1 MSLAIRSRKDALIFG
16 SCREIGFLWA
26 HRLPQGVPLILS
38 AHLLGHMLWSSCI
51 RLATLHLACD
61 PAMLKLLRVGDRD
74 KTIRWQGH
82 VSKWKTVTCS
92 PYIDTFY
99 KNKCIHESFHISLN
113 IYYSN
118 QSISIPSII
127 HPVQWSALQSS
138 SPICHCQAL
147 PQALTQALK
156 VMWFGSTR
164 FFGLSIWSTTSKEYS
179 HCQDAQQ
186 ALIMVL
192 KPDCC
197 PAWAKVKNPSQT
209 RQSGQTYLFH
219 LIDNLLAATSRCKY
233 LNMQVF

>member
-1 MSLAIRSRKDALIFG
+1 MFQNERRWHVALT
-16 SCREIGFLWA
+16 
-26 HRLPQGVPLILS
+26 LI
-38 AHLLGHMLWSSCI
+38 HFTKI
-51 RLATLHLACD
+51 N
-61 PAMLKLLRVGDRD
+61 VF
-74 KTIRWQGH
+74 I
-82 VSKWKTVTCS
+82 
-92 PYIDTFY
+92 YI
-99 KNKCIHESFHISLN
+99 IPSFHIPLN

-118 QSISIPSII
+118 QSIGIPSII

-164 FFGLSIWSTTSKEYS
+164 FLGLSIWSTTSKEYS

-197 PAWAKVKNPSQT
+197 PAWATVKNP
-209 RQSGQTYLFH
+209 GQTKLGNLVKLTCSILFH
-219 LIDNLLAATSRCKY
+219 
-233 LNMQVF
+233 